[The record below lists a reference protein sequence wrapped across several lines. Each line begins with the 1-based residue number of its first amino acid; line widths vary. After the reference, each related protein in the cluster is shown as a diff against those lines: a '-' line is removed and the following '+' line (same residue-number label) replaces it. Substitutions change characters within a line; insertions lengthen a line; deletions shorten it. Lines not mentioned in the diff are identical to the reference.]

1 MPIYEYMC
9 ESCGP
14 FEEMRAMA
22 RHADPYECPG
32 CGTMA
37 PRVVLTAPRL
47 AAMPAERRVAY
58 SRNEQSAHAP
68 QVSTRIEREHG
79 TAHTHSAHCGCG
91 SNAKSTRSRGRT
103 VQGADGSKAFPGAR
117 PWMISH

>member
-68 QVSTRIEREHG
+68 FYEEPELFNQVLERFITED
-79 TAHTHSAHCGCG
+79 TS
-91 SNAKSTRSRGRT
+91 S
-103 VQGADGSKAFPGAR
+103 
-117 PWMISH
+117 